1 MVYDIMEAMEWK
13 NCKMYDDTDSTCG
26 EEHEMDDD
34 T

>member
-1 MVYDIMEAMEWK
+1 MEAYILEEMEWR
-13 NCKMYDDTDSTCG
+13 NGYMYFNSDSSCG

>member
-1 MVYDIMEAMEWK
+1 MEDDIMEAMEWK
-13 NCKMYDDTDSTCG
+13 NGNMYDDSDSNCV